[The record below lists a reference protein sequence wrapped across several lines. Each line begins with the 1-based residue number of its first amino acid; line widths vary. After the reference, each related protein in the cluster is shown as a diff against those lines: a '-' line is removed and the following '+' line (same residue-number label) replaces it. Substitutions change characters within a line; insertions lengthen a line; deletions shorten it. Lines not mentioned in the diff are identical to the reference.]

1 MRNTRG
7 HFGAVV
13 VSVLAAL
20 LGSAP
25 ATATFR
31 GGNGR
36 IAFQS
41 NRDGDFQIF
50 VMNADGS
57 AQTKLTTQGA
67 NAYPAWSPDGSRIAF
82 VSTRTGTTQIFVMN
96 ADGRGPI
103 QVTND
108 GMTKVSPAWSP
119 DGTKIAFSGF
129 GGGNYDIWVTTLDG
143 TSLTNVT
150 NNPAEDI
157 DPSWRPGTSRI
168 AFQTNRD
175 GNGEIYAV
183 NADGSGLMN
192 LTNDPQ
198 GNDGDPDWSPDG
210 QRIVYAH
217 GTVPPAVDIDVMN
230 ADGSGKHP
238 VIQGNSDLDPTWSP
252 DGTKLAFRSARDLN
266 DEVYVANADG
276 TNPVRLTNNAAPGN
290 TLPEDWFPSWQPL
303 PLSTTTSS
311 TTSSTTTSSSTTS
324 TSTTTRT
331 STTST
336 TISGRCTSIA
346 AARDAFNRSITATEA
361 AIRRS
366 VPLAHQG
373 QVIAQLE
380 AARRRTNSQFDR
392 VLETCASRR

>member
-1 MRNTRG
+1 MKNTPG
-7 HFGAVV
+7 PFGAVAV
-13 VSVLAAL
+13 AVLAAL
-20 LGSAP
+20 LGGAP
-25 ATATFR
+25 ATATFP

-41 NRDGDFQIF
+41 NRVGDFQIF

-67 NAYPAWSPDGSRIAF
+67 NAYPGWSPDGSRIAF
-82 VSTRTGTTQIFVMN
+82 VSTRTGTSQIFVMN
-96 ADGRGPI
+96 ADGTGQN

-108 GMTKVSPAWSP
+108 GMTKASPAWSP

-129 GGGNYDIWVTTLDG
+129 GGSNYDIWVTTLDG
-143 TSLTNVT
+143 TSLANVT
-150 NNPAEDI
+150 NNAAEDVS
-157 DPSWRPGTSRI
+157 PSWQPGTSRI

-210 QRIVYAH
+210 QRIVYAR
-217 GTVPPAVDIDVMN
+217 GTVPPAVDIYVMN
-230 ADGSGKHP
+230 ADGSGKRP

-276 TNPVRLTNNAAPGN
+276 TNPVRLTNNAPPGN
-290 TLPEDWFPSWQPL
+290 TIPEDWFPSWQPL
-303 PLSTTTSS
+303 PLPT
-311 TTSSTTTSSSTTS
+311 TTSSTTTSS
-324 TSTTTRT
+324 TSTTTAATTTST

-336 TISGRCTSIA
+336 TIGARCTQIA
-346 AARDAFNRSITATEA
+346 AARDAFNLNITATEA

-380 AARRRTNSQFDR
+380 AARSRTNSQFDR
-392 VLETCASRR
+392 ILETCARRR